1 MQSTADGDAVE
12 NSVADHGA
20 CELCQEALIAGLRL
34 IHGGDVIAP
43 HEVGN
48 AGNQYDKN
56 GADCPKRSLR
66 PLHHRLTEGTHAVAD
81 RLDPGD
87 RDATGSERAEKQPDA
102 DRLLRLGQGGGTTG
116 WGCPPVARVL
126 YVPIASISTKTP
138 TKR

>member
-1 MQSTADGDAVE
+1 MQSTANGDAVE

-20 CELCQEALIAGLRL
+20 CELCQDALIAG
-34 IHGGDVIAP
+34 
-43 HEVGN
+43 
-48 AGNQYDKN
+48 
-56 GADCPKRSLR
+56 LR

-126 YVPIASISTKTP
+126 YVPIASISTRTP
-138 TKR
+138 KVSWQRPRAPRIYGTA